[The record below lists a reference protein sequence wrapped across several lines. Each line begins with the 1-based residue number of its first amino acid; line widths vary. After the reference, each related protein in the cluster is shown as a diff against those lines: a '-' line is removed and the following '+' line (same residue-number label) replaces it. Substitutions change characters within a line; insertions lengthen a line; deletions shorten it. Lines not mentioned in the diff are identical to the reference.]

1 MDNSLKQQILN
12 YELKTFD
19 EYILKRNLLL
29 DNINSIDFK
38 NLNKEQLVNCVN
50 DIKSIIDPVKLCC
63 ENIDFYF
70 TNLDFKKTDSLKSI
84 LEVNN
89 VLFYYN
95 FILKDFLLTST
106 GLS

>member
-50 DIKSIIDPVKLCC
+50 DIKSIIDPVKLSC

-70 TNLDFKKTDSLKSI
+70 TNLDI
-84 LEVNN
+84 N
-89 VLFYYN
+89 
-95 FILKDFLLTST
+95 
-106 GLS
+106 

>member
-50 DIKSIIDPVKLCC
+50 DIKSIIDPVKLSC